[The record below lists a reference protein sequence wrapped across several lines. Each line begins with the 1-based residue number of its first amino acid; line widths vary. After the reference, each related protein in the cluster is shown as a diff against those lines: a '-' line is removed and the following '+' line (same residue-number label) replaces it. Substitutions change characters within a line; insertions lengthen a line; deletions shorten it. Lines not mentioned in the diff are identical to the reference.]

1 MGRKGSNICFVVLL
15 VAGTPFMASAQAGGP
30 AAGDDTMERGEQI
43 YIAQCSRCHG
53 IEGAGGQG
61 PMLARANLPK
71 GRSVEAISAIVNDGL
86 PDGGMP
92 GTWSLSQNEV
102 RLVAEYVLTLG
113 EIPVEDLPGDPGRG
127 EQIFFGKGRCT
138 NCHIVGGQGEG
149 FGPELTDVGARRN
162 ADNLRRSIVDPDEE
176 LPLGTGVMGDPAFVS
191 HLTVLASDEAGD
203 EVLGVRLNE
212 DSFTI
217 QLLDRRGRL
226 HSFRKTQSVIEKQYG
241 RSLMTERELSE
252 EEIEDLVAYLANLR
266 GATWNSVSDQ

>member
-1 MGRKGSNICFVVLL
+1 MRRKSSITCLAVLL
-15 VAGTPFMASAQAGGP
+15 IAVTPPLTSAQVSRP
-30 AAGDDTMERGEQI
+30 AAGDDSLERGEQI

-53 IEGAGGQG
+53 IEGSGGQG
-61 PMLARANLPK
+61 PMLARPSLPK

-92 GTWSLSQNEV
+92 GTWSLSENEV
-102 RLVAEYVLTLG
+102 RLVAGYVLTLG
-113 EIPVEDLPGDPGRG
+113 EIPLEDLPGDPARG
-127 EQIFFGKGRCT
+127 QEIFFGQGRCT

-162 ADNLRRSIVDPDEE
+162 ADNLRRSIVAPDEE

-191 HLTVLASDEAGD
+191 HLTVAAQDAAGD

-226 HSFRKTQSVIEKQYG
+226 HSLRKTGSTIEKQYG

-252 EEIEDLVAYLANLR
+252 EQIEDLVAYLASLR
-266 GATWNSVSDQ
+266 GTTWNSVSDQ